1 MQQHLHNMFKTKIH
15 TWISALALA
24 LMVTVGMS
32 LAYSAQAQTKEKVPA
47 NQNVNMRLDSFS
59 ADIVVNEDST
69 FEVTETI
76 KGEFLRERHGI
87 FRFIPTSYD
96 REGFGKKRIGL
107 DVEEVTLNG
116 DSVMRDIYREGSS
129 KVIKIGD
136 PDVTFSGPFTY
147 TIRYQV
153 DSALFTFDDKDR
165 REVYWNVTGTEWPV
179 AIPDVRAT
187 VTVDGVSADT
197 FEAACYTGKFGS
209 TAQECDKT
217 VSDGEVSF
225 TADSFMTVAVSF
237 PAEHISGPGVFQTI
251 SWWLRDNWDYFAFII
266 PLVVGGFLYRKWRE
280 TGRDPEEKNVVAP
293 SFEPPQGLEPVEVGA
308 LLDIKADDRDF
319 SAVLIGLAVKGYLKI
334 KETESG
340 LFSGKAYE
348 LEALKSADDGLSEYE
363 REVYQALFEDGKQV
377 ELKDRREELVDA
389 RKDVKETVF
398 ERLTE
403 NGYFVKNPR
412 KVRGIYLVTAFFI
425 GFAAFPL
432 GFMTISNMR
441 RPTVLIAGIL
451 TALMVGIVGIYMPKK
466 TKKGAEA
473 YEKARGFKLFL
484 SKAEKYRLEW
494 QEKEGIFAEF
504 LPYAM
509 AFEVADKWAQVF
521 DVEEVKEATGDWYVP
536 AAGFT
541 SVAGMTDNL
550 DSFAGTTAKMST
562 PSSSGS
568 SGGGSVGGGVGGG
581 GGGSW

>member
-1 MQQHLHNMFKTKIH
+1 MQQHLRNMFKTRIN
-15 TWISALALA
+15 TWISALAIVLA
-24 LMVTVGMS
+24 VTVGVS
-32 LAYSAQAQTKEKVPA
+32 LAIPAQAQTKEKTPA
-47 NQNVNMRLDSFS
+47 NQNANMRLDSFS
-59 ADIVVNEDST
+59 ADIVVNQDST
-69 FEVTETI
+69 FDVTETI

-87 FRFIPTSYD
+87 FRFIPTSYERD
-96 REGFGKKRIGL
+96 GFGKKRIGL

-116 DSVMRDIYREGSS
+116 DSVMRDIYREGNS
-129 KVIKIGD
+129 KVVKIGD

-147 TIRYQV
+147 TISYQV
-153 DSALFTFDDKDR
+153 DGALFTFEDKDR

-179 AIPDVRAT
+179 AIPDVQAT
-187 VTVDGVSADT
+187 VKVDDVSADA

-209 TAQECDKT
+209 TKQECEKN
-217 VSDGEVSF
+217 VSDGDVTF
-225 TADSFMTVAVSF
+225 TAESFMTVAVSF
-237 PAEHISGPGVFQTI
+237 PAEHITGPSAFQTLA
-251 SWWLRDNWDYFAFII
+251 WWLRDNWDYFAFIVPI
-266 PLVVGGFLYRKWRE
+266 VVGVVLYRRWSA

-293 SFEPPQGLEPVEVGA
+293 SFEPPEELEPVEVGA
-308 LLDIKADDRDF
+308 LLDVKADDRDF

-334 KETESG
+334 RETESG
-340 LFSGKAYE
+340 LFSSKSYE

-363 REVYQALFEDGKQV
+363 REVYQALFEDGDEV
-377 ELKDRREELVDA
+377 ELKDRREELVKA
-389 RKDVKETVF
+389 RKKVKKSVF
-398 ERLTE
+398 ERLAE

-412 KVRGIYLVTAFFI
+412 KVQGIYLVSAFFI

-451 TALMVGIVGIYMPKK
+451 TALMVGIVGMYMPKK
-466 TKKGAEA
+466 TEKGAEA

-484 SKAEKYRLEW
+484 SKAEKYRIEW

-521 DVEEVKEATGDWYVP
+521 DVEEVKEATGNWYVP

-541 SVAGMTDNL
+541 SVTDMTDNL
-550 DSFAGTTAKMST
+550 DSFAGTAASMST